1 MHTEH
6 IIRAVAGILTVVGI
20 ALALW
25 VNIYWMILP
34 GFVGF
39 NLLQSA
45 FSKFCPLEVFINE
58 FSENKHHLNKQH
70 HPFLRKKMAQK
81 QT

>member
-45 FSKFCPLEVFINE
+45 FSKFCPLEVFIN
-58 FSENKHHLNKQH
+58 N
-70 HPFLRKKMAQK
+70 R
-81 QT
+81 QTIRNRPQAPIDTK